1 MAYDEVMLRQRA
13 ERILAGGSSTFSKS
27 WERYPAGIAPFSLV
41 SGEGTYVTGTNGKT
55 YLDTVGALGPNLL
68 GYSHPVVTE
77 AILEQ
82 VRLGTSFSMVHP
94 LEIEVAELL
103 CELIPCADMARLC
116 KNGTDATSMAVRLA
130 RAITKK
136 EDTLFI
142 GYHGGAMDSYGST
155 TDKNDGILKTVAQ
168 HNFQS
173 SWAHIPAL
181 IHTWESHENLACI
194 MGEVPALE
202 WDEPEETY
210 VEGLLALQGLA
221 QRTGALFV
229 LDEIVTFPRYDL
241 YGAQGLYGITPDLCT
256 VSKGIAN
263 GLPLAALV
271 GKREYMQY
279 LNRNS
284 IFASWTFAGETTALA
299 ACKATLETCR
309 DTDAL
314 ETIRLLGTQFGYETR
329 DYLELAQ
336 LPATVYGNYARIAVK
351 WRDLPGIATAAELRT
366 LWLQEQAKR
375 GVLYGIGVVF
385 PNSAWSWPILG
396 TLLEKTEEVCD
407 VMAKAVA
414 SQTVQQQ
421 LECPVITDVLS
432 VRP

>member
-1 MAYDEVMLRQRA
+1 MVFNEKDLRTRA
-13 ERILAGGSSTFSKS
+13 EFVLAGGAATFSKH
-27 WERYPAGIAPFSLV
+27 WGRYPEGIAPFGIV
-41 SGEGTYVTGTNGKT
+41 SGEGTHVTGTNGKT
-55 YLDTVGALGPNLL
+55 YIDTIGALGPNLL
-68 GYSHPVVTE
+68 GYQYPDVTA
-77 AILEQ
+77 AILYQ
-82 VRLGTSFSMVHP
+82 VQQGTSFSMVHP

-103 CELIPCADMARLC
+103 CRLIPCAEMLRWC
-116 KNGTDATSMAVRLA
+116 RNGTDATSMAVRLA

-136 EDTLFI
+136 DDCLFV

-173 SWAHIPAL
+173 SWSNIPAL
-181 IHTWESHENLACI
+181 IHTWEAHKNLACI
-194 MGEVPALE
+194 MVEVPALE

-210 VEGLLALQGLA
+210 IEGLRALQQLA
-221 QRTGALFV
+221 RTTGALFV
-229 LDEIVTFPRYDL
+229 LDEIVTWPRYHLHGAQFL
-241 YGAQGLYGITPDLCT
+241 YGVTPDLCT

-271 GKREYMQY
+271 GKREYMEY

-284 IFASWTFAGETTALA
+284 IFASWTFAGEATALA
-299 ACKATLETCR
+299 ACQATLRACE

-314 ETIRLLGTQFGYETR
+314 ATIQALGQQFGDGIQEQ
-329 DYLELAQ
+329 LERSQ
-336 LPATVYGNYARIAVK
+336 LPATLYGNYARLAIK
-351 WRDLPGIATAAELRT
+351 WQDVPVIATAAELRT

-385 PNSAWSWPILG
+385 PNGAWNQPLLAY
-396 TLLEKTEEVCD
+396 LLEQSFEVCD
-407 VMAKAVA
+407 LIARAINNN
-414 SQTVQQQ
+414 TVKQQ

>member
-1 MAYDEVMLRQRA
+1 MYDEGELRQRA
-13 ERILAGGSSTFSKS
+13 ERVLAGGAATFSKH
-27 WERYPAGIAPFSLV
+27 WTRYPQGLAPFGIV

-55 YLDTVGALGPNLL
+55 YIDTIGALGPNLL
-68 GYSHPVVTE
+68 GYQHPKVTA
-77 AILEQ
+77 AILKQ
-82 VRLGTSFSMVHP
+82 VQQGTSFSMVHP

-103 CELIPCADMARLC
+103 CDLIPCADMVRFC

-136 EDTLFI
+136 EDCLFI

-155 TDKNDGILKTVAQ
+155 TDKNDGILKTVAA

-173 SWAHIPAL
+173 SWANIPAL
-181 IHTWESHENLACI
+181 LHTWDAHKNLACV
-194 MGEVPALE
+194 MVEVPALE

-210 VEGLLALQGLA
+210 IEGLRALQQLA
-221 QRTGALFV
+221 RTTGALFV
-229 LDEIVTFPRYDL
+229 LDEIVTMLRYDL
-241 YGAQGLYGITPDLCT
+241 HGAQALYGVTPDLCT

-271 GKREYMQY
+271 GKREYMEY
-279 LNRNS
+279 LNQNS
-284 IFASWTFAGETTALA
+284 IFASWTFAGEATALA
-299 ACKATLETCR
+299 ACQATLKVCR

-314 ETIRLLGTQFGYETR
+314 QTIRILGHQFGSALQEQLDLY
-329 DYLELAQ
+329 Q
-336 LPATVYGNYARIAVK
+336 LPATLYGNYARLVVK
-351 WRDLPGIATAAELRT
+351 WQDLPGIATAAELRT

-385 PNSAWSWPILG
+385 PNAAWTRQILG
-396 TLLEKTEEVCD
+396 DLLDRSREVCD
-407 VMAKAVA
+407 LMERAITTK
-414 SQTVQQQ
+414 TVQEQ